1 MANPGT
7 QSSAPESVDDSPG
20 MTSSQSLGQRLRD
33 AREARGMSLREMA
46 RRIDVSPS
54 FVSQVERG
62 KANPSVGTLYA
73 LVSELGASLDE
84 LMGDSPIA
92 TEQEVVDEPTIS
104 REFDP
109 HMAWDPQT
117 ATWPR
122 VGVPV
127 QKGKKRNRIVMSGVV
142 WERLTAD
149 DDPFVDFLH
158 VEYAP
163 GSSSCPDDN
172 MMRHGGRE
180 YGTILSG
187 KINVQVG
194 FDEYELG
201 VGDSIHFDSATPHRL
216 KNPYDEP
223 CSAIWFV
230 VARRQDTRVFEPLVV
245 TSHLP
250 GMP

>member
-1 MANPGT
+1 MAGNGDLGANGADEGSN
-7 QSSAPESVDDSPG
+7 SSAH
-20 MTSSQSLGQRLRD
+20 LGQRLRD

-46 RRIDVSPS
+46 RRIEVSPS

-84 LMGDSPIA
+84 LMGDSAIAADSAVSPIA
-92 TEQEVVDEPTIS
+92 AALPDL
-104 REFDP
+104 DP
-109 HMAWDPQT
+109 NMEWDPQT
-117 ATWPR
+117 ANWPR
-122 VGVPV
+122 VGIPV
-127 QKGKKRNRIVMSGVV
+127 QRGKKRHRIVMSGVV
-142 WERLTAD
+142 WERLTPD

-201 VGDSIHFDSATPHRL
+201 VGDSIYFDSATPHRL
-216 KNPYDEP
+216 SNPYGET
-223 CSAIWFV
+223 CTATWFV
-230 VARRQDTRVFEPLVV
+230 VARRQDTRTFEPVV
-245 TSHLP
+245 VSSHLP
-250 GMP
+250 GLP

>member
-1 MANPGT
+1 MTISGAKDL
-7 QSSAPESVDDSPG
+7 APESVDDSA
-20 MTSSQSLGQRLRD
+20 TASQVLGQRLRE
-33 AREARGMSLREMA
+33 AREGRGISLREMA

-73 LVSELGASLDE
+73 MVSELGASLDE
-84 LMGDSPIA
+84 LMGDSTPGA
-92 TEQEVVDEPTIS
+92 EQETTDQISTANELEP
-104 REFDP
+104 RL
-109 HMAWDPQT
+109 AWDPGS
-117 ATWPR
+117 ANWPR
-122 VGVPV
+122 VGAPV
-127 QKGKKRNRIVMSGVV
+127 QRGNKRSRIVLSGVV
-142 WERLTAD
+142 WERLTPD
-149 DDPFVDFLH
+149 DDPFVDFLR

-194 FDEYELG
+194 FDEYELSP
-201 VGDSIHFDSATPHRL
+201 GDSIHFDAATPHRL
-216 KNPYDEP
+216 SNPYDEP
-223 CSAIWFV
+223 CSAVWFV
-230 VARRQDTRVFEPLVV
+230 LARRQDNRDFEPVL
-245 TSHLP
+245 TGSHLP